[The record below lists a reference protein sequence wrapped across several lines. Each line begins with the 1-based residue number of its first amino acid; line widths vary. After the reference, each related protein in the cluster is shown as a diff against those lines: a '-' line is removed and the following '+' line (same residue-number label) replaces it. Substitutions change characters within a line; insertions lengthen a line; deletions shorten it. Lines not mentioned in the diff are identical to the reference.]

1 MTIAASPGQLVIEP
15 DQQFILTNNGDTT
28 LKFTYAGRTYI
39 VQSNEHKVVPFDVI
53 RLYFG
58 DPRSVVG
65 IEQKYERSQGEGG
78 PQDLPTGNIAKREN
92 EIQRLAI
99 LYGLYAGNEAKIPDL
114 PQVNNV
120 KVETLDRIEIF
131 CPAVDPE
138 GIMTYAHR
146 EASNNVQDTATLLAQ
161 MQRKMEQQQAMIDEL
176 RGMTQDPS
184 DDDEMVPDGPRFPE

>member
-65 IEQKYERSQGEGG
+65 IEQKYERSQGEGA

-114 PQVNNV
+114 PQASPV
-120 KVETLDRIEIF
+120 KIETLDRIEIF
-131 CPAVDPE
+131 CPAVDPD

-146 EASNNVQDTATLLAQ
+146 EANDSVQDTHAMLARLQRQ
-161 MQRKMEQQQAMIDEL
+161 MVQQQNLIDEL
-176 RGMTQDPS
+176 RGIQHDPE
-184 DDDEMVPDGPRFPE
+184 DDGDLIPDAPRFPE